1 MNQATRLNVSSALT
15 EAWKPRTRADNIDSF
30 HRHEVQSRE
39 IDAVSTG
46 KAVRSA
52 ESAARPCGTFGTAQ
66 PTEIGRK
73 RLEEFRMG
81 QERPFAQLASASVCL
96 GLLLLMLP
104 GCALLNGFLDPTD
117 VGRFPSSY
125 MENGIRRVLT
135 PRDTPPGIA
144 DAEEPR
150 PEDLVPIYEDYR
162 IVPGD
167 QIAVTI
173 MNLLIQGAQW
183 AASLEVSPTG
193 YIRVAELGMLK
204 VSGRTEQEVELELVE
219 RLKEADLLPNPSV
232 QAFMQVKR
240 NRTYMMI
247 GSVAAPGPYPIATPD
262 LRLLE
267 AIGFARDVSPTVKRL
282 YIIRQENGGVRPAE
296 AIPQDMP
303 REDGLIIPPPD
314 DEDIDAAASELNFF
328 LDVAAGQEATSA
340 PSTQQPTK
348 SELEQII
355 APKQATPPA
364 TQEGRDRPERPF
376 APIIFDPQTGEIVE
390 VRLNAETL
398 EIWYAQRCIET
409 LPRKRGEG
417 KACINYR
424 HIIDWLVRK
433 PGAFANYQY
442 REKLFPSSHF
452 RMAYDALKEQKPQKA
467 DKEYLRILELAAKES
482 ECRVEDALGFLLGK
496 GETFSFEG
504 VKDLVLSKQKI
515 PAPTEVFIDPVDLG
529 LYDELLNE
537 EEEPSDPS
545 NWNRSESQSDGVFE
559 RVAVEHDP
567 GVLRAGSAE
576 SAAGI
581 AEL

>member
-1 MNQATRLNVSSALT
+1 
-15 EAWKPRTRADNIDSF
+15 
-30 HRHEVQSRE
+30 
-39 IDAVSTG
+39 
-46 KAVRSA
+46 
-52 ESAARPCGTFGTAQ
+52 
-66 PTEIGRK
+66 
-73 RLEEFRMG
+73 MG

-296 AIPQDMP
+296 TIPQDMP

-376 APIIFDPQTGEIVE
+376 APIIFDPQTGQIVE
-390 VRLNAETL
+390 VRPERPRAELAEPAPRSTQPQEQQPGFDWEAVPEYEL
-398 EIWYAQRCIET
+398 AQRIIEIDIAA
-409 LPRKRGEG
+409 LKRGDPRFNIVIRDRDV
-417 KACINYR
+417 INVPVDTGVFYLMGEILR
-424 HIIDWLVRK
+424 PGVYAFGGREITMKQAIAIGGGFGRLAWPARCEIIRRERGTDKELTIPVNLD
-433 PGAFANYQY
+433 AIFAGLEDDLLLQEDDIVNVGTHFVAPF
-442 REKLFPSSHF
+442 LFVIRNSF
-452 RMAYDALKEQKPQKA
+452 RFTYGFGFVYDRNFA
-467 DKEYLRILELAAKES
+467 DKDS
-482 ECRVEDALGFLLGK
+482 
-496 GETFSFEG
+496 FS
-504 VKDLVLSKQKI
+504 VKQNPQSRRDVQR
-515 PAPTEVFIDPVDLG
+515 ARQG
-529 LYDELLNE
+529 L
-537 EEEPSDPS
+537 P
-545 NWNRSESQSDGVFE
+545 F
-559 RVAVEHDP
+559 
-567 GVLRAGSAE
+567 
-576 SAAGI
+576 
-581 AEL
+581 